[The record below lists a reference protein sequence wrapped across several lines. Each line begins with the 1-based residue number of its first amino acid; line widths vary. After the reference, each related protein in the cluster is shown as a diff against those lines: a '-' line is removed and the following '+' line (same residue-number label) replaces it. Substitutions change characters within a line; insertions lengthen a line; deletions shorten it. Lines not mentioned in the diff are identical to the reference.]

1 MQLMSRN
8 RQETSLFP
16 YKNRG
21 LSRGSVS
28 EVRKSPC
35 SASAPTVHP
44 SPDSNMKVSVAA
56 LAILLI
62 AAFCSLASSAPLGS
76 DTTVCCF
83 SYASRKL
90 PQRHLKDYFY
100 TSGKCSQPAVV
111 FVTRKNQQVCANPD
125 TKWVKEYVNY
135 LEMK

>member
-1 MQLMSRN
+1 MQLVSRN
-8 RQETSLFP
+8 KQETPLLP

-21 LSRGSVS
+21 LSRGSGS

-35 SASAPTVHP
+35 SAPMVHP
-44 SPDSNMKVSVAA
+44 SPNSNMKVSMAA
-56 LAILLI
+56 LAVLLI
-62 AAFCSLASSAPLGS
+62 AAFCSQASSAPHGS

-83 SYASRKL
+83 SYTTRKL
-90 PQRHLKDYFY
+90 PQSHLKEYFY

-111 FVTRKNQQVCANPD
+111 FVTRKDKQVCANPD
-125 TKWVKEYVNY
+125 TKWVKEYVNF